1 MGEIVIIISRIFN
14 SYLKYLNYYKVEV
27 RSLTKLS
34 NLFET
39 VEANL
44 CSPASSEMRK
54 TYSGAFTWFDLW
66 VRPEREQVYIVY
78 TSFQLTM
85 DYKKYIV
92 GWHWENLSIFENFL
106 PNCWMALS
114 ALQGNSRVTCT
125 RLFWFSARLSA
136 WREIPELAASDIMA
150 TFCQQ
155 MKASIYHMHNYKWSS
170 NSISKSNSDHIRHW
184 YLNNSKQSLKTKKMY
199 KRIYLKNKI
208 HCILLYFTVK
218 VKKIKW
224 EPFPHP

>member
-1 MGEIVIIISRIFN
+1 MGKIVIIISRIYHF
-14 SYLKYLNYYKVEV
+14 YLKFLNYYNVEV

-85 DYKKYIV
+85 DKKKIYSLLTLRK
-92 GWHWENLSIFENFL
+92 NLRIFEDFL

-155 MKASIYHMHNYKWSS
+155 IKVSIYYMHNCKESS
-170 NSISKSNSDHIRHW
+170 NSISKSNSDYIRHW
-184 YLNNSKQSLKTKKMY
+184 YLNKSKQSL
-199 KRIYLKNKI
+199 
-208 HCILLYFTVK
+208 
-218 VKKIKW
+218 
-224 EPFPHP
+224 